1 MGDTAAWP
9 YGGGNERE
17 VGMDFSMTEEQ
28 QLFKQS
34 VIEFAQ
40 KEIMPGSAD
49 RDEEA
54 RFDRDVWDKAA
65 EFGLMGLPYPEEYG
79 GSGASVFETCLAGEA
94 LGYGGLDAGF
104 CLSWGAHVV
113 IGGIPIWQLGTEE
126 QKKKYLPKIASGE
139 WITGLGLTEPE
150 AGSDAAGLLMTAD
163 KKDGYYVLNGTKT
176 FITNG
181 PIGNVFVVLA
191 KTDKEKGSAG
201 ITGFIVEK
209 EFPGFS
215 VGKEIHKTGNRSS
228 PTSELIFDNC
238 EVPAEN
244 LLGEENQGFMG
255 VALATLEWERS
266 VMLAAAIGGQE
277 IQLEQCIK
285 YAKERKQFGRPIAS
299 FQAVQ
304 FMLADMKMWLETSR
318 WIVYKVA
325 WNKDQG
331 IMDPLMAS
339 VSKLYITEV
348 AIKGARNAIQ
358 IHGGYGYTKEYAVE
372 RAYRDA
378 QLGVLGGGT
387 SEIQRW
393 IIGRLLVG
401 R

>member
-1 MGDTAAWP
+1 
-9 YGGGNERE
+9 
-17 VGMDFSMTEEQ
+17 MDFRITEEQ
-28 QLFKQS
+28 ELFKKS

-40 KEIMPGSAD
+40 KEIMPGAAE
-49 RDEEA
+49 RDDEA

-79 GSGASVFETCLAGEA
+79 GSGASVFETALAGEA

-150 AGSDAAGLLMTAD
+150 AGSDAAGLLTTAE
-163 KKDGYYVLNGTKT
+163 KKDGFYVLNGTKT

-181 PIGNVFVVLA
+181 PIGEVFVILA
-191 KTDKEKGSAG
+191 KTDKEKGAAG
-201 ITGFIVEK
+201 ISGFIVEK
-209 EFPGFS
+209 GFPGFS

-228 PTSELIFDNC
+228 PTSELIMDNC

-277 IQLEQCIK
+277 VQLEQCIK

-318 WIVYKVA
+318 WILYKVA

-339 VSKLYITEV
+339 VSKLFITEV
-348 AIKGARNAIQ
+348 ALKAARNAIQ

-401 R
+401 K

>member
-1 MGDTAAWP
+1 
-9 YGGGNERE
+9 
-17 VGMDFSMTEEQ
+17 MDFRITEEQ
-28 QLFKQS
+28 ELFKKS

-40 KEIMPGSAD
+40 KEIMPGAAE
-49 RDEEA
+49 RDEES

-79 GSGASVFETCLAGEA
+79 GSGASVFETGLAGEA

-150 AGSDAAGLLMTAD
+150 AGSDAAGLLTTAV

-181 PIGNVFVVLA
+181 PIGEVFVVLA
-191 KTDKEKGSAG
+191 KTDKEKGAAG

-209 EFPGFS
+209 SFPGFS

-244 LLGEENQGFMG
+244 MLGEENQGFMG

-277 IQLEQCIK
+277 VQLEQCIK

-318 WIVYKVA
+318 WILYKVA

-339 VSKLYITEV
+339 VSKLFITEV
-348 AIKGARNAIQ
+348 ALKAARNAIQ

-401 R
+401 K

>member
-1 MGDTAAWP
+1 
-9 YGGGNERE
+9 
-17 VGMDFSMTEEQ
+17 MDFTITEEQ
-28 QLFKQS
+28 QLFRQS
-34 VIEFAQ
+34 VVEFAQ
-40 KEIMPGSAD
+40 KEIMPGAAE

-54 RFDRDVWDKAA
+54 RFDRDLWNKAA

-79 GSGASVFETCLAGEA
+79 GSGASVFDTSLAGEA

-113 IGGIPIWQLGTEE
+113 IGGIPIWQLGTED

-150 AGSDAAGLLMTAD
+150 AGSDAAGLLTKAE
-163 KKDGYYVLNGTKT
+163 KKDGFYVLNGTKT

-181 PIGNVFVVLA
+181 PIGEVFVILA
-191 KTDKEKGSAG
+191 KTAPELGSAG

-209 EFPGFS
+209 GFPGFS

-244 LLGEENQGFMG
+244 MLGQENQGFMG

-277 IQLEQCIK
+277 VQLEHCIK
-285 YAKERKQFGRPIAS
+285 YAKERKQFGRPIAN

-318 WIVYKVA
+318 YILYKVA

-348 AIKGARNAIQ
+348 ALKAAHNAIQ

>member
-1 MGDTAAWP
+1 
-9 YGGGNERE
+9 
-17 VGMDFSMTEEQ
+17 MDFRHTEEQ
-28 QLFKQS
+28 ELFYKS
-34 VIEFAQ
+34 VVEFAQ
-40 KEIMPGSAD
+40 KEIQPGAAE

-65 EFGLMGLPYPEEYG
+65 DFGLMSLPFPEEYG
-79 GSGASVFETCLAGEA
+79 GSGASVMDTSLAGEA

-113 IGGIPIWQLGTEE
+113 ISGIPIWQLGTEE
-126 QKKKYLPKIASGE
+126 QKQKYLPKIAAGE
-139 WITGLGLTEPE
+139 WISGLGLTEPE
-150 AGSDAAGLLMTAD
+150 AGSDAGGILTTAV

-181 PIGNVFVVLA
+181 PIGEVFVVLA
-191 KTDKEKGSAG
+191 KTDPEKGHAG

-209 EFPGFS
+209 GFKGFS

-228 PTSELIFDNC
+228 PTSELVFEDC

-244 LLGEENQGFMG
+244 MLGEENQGFLQ
-255 VALATLEWERS
+255 VAMTTLEWERS
-266 VMLAAAIGGQE
+266 VMLAAAIGGQQ
-277 IQLEQCIK
+277 IQLEECIK
-285 YAKERKQFGRPIAS
+285 YAKERRQFGRPIAS

-318 WIVYKVA
+318 WILYKTA

-331 IMDPLMAS
+331 IMDHAQAAL
-339 VSKLYITEV
+339 SKLYITEV
-348 AIKGARNAIQ
+348 ALKAARNAIQ

-372 RAYRDA
+372 RSYRDA

-393 IIGRLLVG
+393 IIGRTLIA
-401 R
+401 

>member
-1 MGDTAAWP
+1 
-9 YGGGNERE
+9 
-17 VGMDFSMTEEQ
+17 MDFRITEEQ
-28 QLFKQS
+28 ELFKKS

-40 KEIMPGSAD
+40 KEIMPGAAE

-79 GSGASVFETCLAGEA
+79 GSGASVFETGLAGEA

-150 AGSDAAGLLMTAD
+150 AGSDAAGLLTTAE

-181 PIGNVFVVLA
+181 PIGEVFVVLA
-191 KTDKEKGSAG
+191 KTDKEKGAAG

-209 EFPGFS
+209 SFPGFS

-228 PTSELIFDNC
+228 PTSELVFDNC
-238 EVPAEN
+238 EVPVEN

-277 IQLEQCIK
+277 VQLEQCIK

-318 WIVYKVA
+318 WILYKVA

-339 VSKLYITEV
+339 VSKLFITEV
-348 AIKGARNAIQ
+348 ALKAARNAIQ

-401 R
+401 K

>member
-1 MGDTAAWP
+1 
-9 YGGGNERE
+9 
-17 VGMDFSMTEEQ
+17 MDFRITEEQ
-28 QLFKQS
+28 ELFKKS

-40 KEIMPGSAD
+40 KEIMPGAAE

-79 GSGASVFETCLAGEA
+79 GSGASVFETGLAGEA

-150 AGSDAAGLLMTAD
+150 AGSDAAGLLTTAE

-181 PIGNVFVVLA
+181 PIGEVFVVLA
-191 KTDKEKGSAG
+191 KTDKEKGAAG

-209 EFPGFS
+209 SFPGFS

-228 PTSELIFDNC
+228 PTSELIFENC

-244 LLGEENQGFMG
+244 MLGEENQGFMG

-277 IQLEQCIK
+277 VQLEQCIK

-318 WIVYKVA
+318 WILYKVA

-339 VSKLYITEV
+339 VSKLFITEV
-348 AIKGARNAIQ
+348 ALKAARNAIQ

-372 RAYRDA
+372 RSYRDA

-401 R
+401 K

>member
-1 MGDTAAWP
+1 
-9 YGGGNERE
+9 
-17 VGMDFSMTEEQ
+17 MDFSFTEEQ
-28 QLFKQS
+28 KLLKQQA
-34 VIEFAQ
+34 IEFAQ
-40 KEIMPGSAD
+40 KEIAPGAAE

-65 EFGLMGLPYPEEYG
+65 ELGYMGLPFPEEYG
-79 GSGASVFETCLAGEA
+79 GSGASVIDTCVLGEA
-94 LGYGGLDAGF
+94 LGYGGLDSGF

-113 IGGIPIWQLGTEE
+113 IGGVPIWQLGNEE
-126 QKKKYLPKIASGE
+126 QKQKYLPKIASGE
-139 WITGLGLTEPE
+139 WISGLGLTEPE
-150 AGSDAAGLLMTAD
+150 AGSDAAGILTTAD

-181 PIGNVFVVLA
+181 PIGEVFVVLA

-201 ITGFIVEK
+201 ISGFIIEK
-209 EFPGFS
+209 GFPGFS
-215 VGKEIHKTGNRSS
+215 IGKEIDKMGNRSS

-244 LLGEENQGFMG
+244 LLGEENKGFMG

-266 VMLAAAIGGQE
+266 VMLAPAIGSME
-277 IQLEQCIK
+277 VQLEECIK
-285 YAKERKQFGRPIAS
+285 YAKGRKQFGRPIAA
-299 FQAVQ
+299 FQAIQ
-304 FMLADMKMWLETSR
+304 FKLADMKVWLETAR
-318 WIVYKVA
+318 WVLYNVA
-325 WNKDQG
+325 WTKDQG

-348 AIKGARNAIQ
+348 ALKAADQAVQ

-372 RAYRDA
+372 RAFRNA
-378 QLGVLGGGT
+378 KLGTLGGGT

-401 R
+401 K

>member
-1 MGDTAAWP
+1 
-9 YGGGNERE
+9 
-17 VGMDFSMTEEQ
+17 MDFAITEEQ
-28 QLFKQS
+28 QLFRQS
-34 VIEFAQ
+34 VVEFAQ
-40 KEIMPGSAD
+40 KEIMPGAAE

-54 RFDRDVWDKAA
+54 RFDRDLWNKAA
-65 EFGLMGLPYPEEYG
+65 EFGLMGLHYPEEYG
-79 GSGASVFETCLAGEA
+79 GSGASVFDTSLAGEA

-126 QKKKYLPKIASGE
+126 QKQKYLPKIASGE

-150 AGSDAAGLLMTAD
+150 AGSDAAGLLTKAE
-163 KKDGYYVLNGTKT
+163 KKDGFYVLNGTKT

-181 PIGNVFVVLA
+181 PIGEVFVILA
-191 KTDKEKGSAG
+191 KTAPELGSAG

-209 EFPGFS
+209 SFPGFS

-244 LLGEENQGFMG
+244 MLGQENQGFMG

-266 VMLAAAIGGQE
+266 VMLASAIGGME
-277 IQLEQCIK
+277 IQLEECIS
-285 YAKERKQFGRPIAS
+285 YAKQRKQFGRPIAQ

-304 FMLADMKMWLETSR
+304 FKLADLKMWLETSR
-318 WIVYKVA
+318 WILYKVA

-331 IMDPLMAS
+331 IMDPMMAS
-339 VSKLYITEV
+339 LSKLYITEV
-348 AIKGARNAIQ
+348 AVKAAEQAVQ
-358 IHGGYGYTKEYAVE
+358 IHGGYGYTKDYAVE
-372 RAYRDA
+372 RSLRDA
-378 QLGVLGGGT
+378 ELGVLGGGT

-393 IIGRLLVG
+393 IIARLLLG
-401 R
+401 K

>member
-1 MGDTAAWP
+1 
-9 YGGGNERE
+9 
-17 VGMDFSMTEEQ
+17 MDFSFTDEQ
-28 QLFKQS
+28 KLLKQQ

-40 KEIMPGSAD
+40 KEIAPGAAE

-54 RFDRDVWDKAA
+54 RFDRDIWDKAA
-65 EFGLMGLPYPEEYG
+65 ELGYMGLPFPEEYG
-79 GSGASVFETCLAGEA
+79 GSGASVVDTCVVGEA
-94 LGYGGLDAGF
+94 LGYGGLDSGF
-104 CLSWGAHVV
+104 TLSWGAHVV
-113 IGGIPIWQLGTEE
+113 IGGVPIWQLGNEE
-126 QKKKYLPKIASGE
+126 QKQKYLPKIASGE
-139 WITGLGLTEPE
+139 WISGLGLTEPE
-150 AGSDAAGLLMTAD
+150 AGSDAAGILTTAD

-181 PIGNVFVVLA
+181 PIGEVFVVLA

-201 ITGFIVEK
+201 ISGFIIEK
-209 EFPGFS
+209 GFPGFAI
-215 VGKEIHKTGNRSS
+215 GKEINKTGNRSS

-244 LLGEENQGFMG
+244 LLGEENKGFMG

-266 VMLAAAIGGQE
+266 VMLAPAIGIME
-277 IQLEQCIK
+277 AHLEECIK
-285 YAKERKQFGRPIAS
+285 YAKGRKQFGRPIAA
-299 FQAVQ
+299 FQAIQ
-304 FMLADMKMWLETSR
+304 FKLADMKVWLETGR
-318 WIVYKVA
+318 WVLYNVA
-325 WNKDQG
+325 WTKDQG

-348 AIKGARNAIQ
+348 ALKSADQAVQ

-372 RAYRDA
+372 RALRDA
-378 QLGVLGGGT
+378 KLGTLGGGT

-401 R
+401 K

>member
-1 MGDTAAWP
+1 
-9 YGGGNERE
+9 
-17 VGMDFSMTEEQ
+17 MDFRITEEQ
-28 QLFKQS
+28 ELFKKS

-40 KEIMPGSAD
+40 KEIMPGAAE

-79 GSGASVFETCLAGEA
+79 GSGASVFETGLAGEA

-150 AGSDAAGLLMTAD
+150 AGSDAAGLLTTAE

-181 PIGNVFVVLA
+181 PIGEVFVVLA
-191 KTDKEKGSAG
+191 KTDKEKGAAG

-209 EFPGFS
+209 SFPGFS

-228 PTSELIFDNC
+228 PTSELVFDNC

-244 LLGEENQGFMG
+244 MLGEENQGFMG

-277 IQLEQCIK
+277 VQLEQCIK
-285 YAKERKQFGRPIAS
+285 YAKERKQFGKTIGE
-299 FQAVQ
+299 FQGVQ
-304 FMLADMKMWLETSR
+304 FELARMATDVEAARLL
-318 WIVYKVA
+318 VYNA
-325 WNKDQG
+325 ARLRDAG
-331 IMDPLMAS
+331 MPFLTEAAMAKYFS
-339 VSKLYITEV
+339 SEIAEKAASKAIEV
-348 AIKGARNAIQ
+348 
-358 IHGGYGYTKEYAVE
+358 HGGVGITKDYPVE
-372 RAYRDA
+372 KLYRDA
-378 QLGVLGGGT
+378 KIGRIYEGT
-387 SEIQRW
+387 SNMQLATIAKK
-393 IIGRLLVG
+393 LLG
-401 R
+401 K

>member
-1 MGDTAAWP
+1 
-9 YGGGNERE
+9 
-17 VGMDFSMTEEQ
+17 MDFTFTEEQ
-28 QLFKQS
+28 LLFKQS

-40 KEIMPGSAD
+40 KEIMPGAAE
-49 RDEEA
+49 RDEES
-54 RFDRDVWDKAA
+54 RFDRDVWEKAA
-65 EFGLMGLPYPEEYG
+65 DFGLMGLPFPEEYG
-79 GSGASVFETCLAGEA
+79 GSGASVIDTSLAGEA

-113 IGGIPIWQLGTEE
+113 IGGVPIWQLGTEE

-139 WITGLGLTEPE
+139 WISGLGLTEPE
-150 AGSDAAGLLMTAD
+150 AGSDAAGILTTAE
-163 KKDGYYVLNGTKT
+163 KKGGYYILNGTKT

-181 PIGNVFVVLA
+181 PTGQVFVVLA
-191 KTDKEKGSAG
+191 KTDKEKGAGG

-209 EFPGFS
+209 DFPGFS

-238 EVPAEN
+238 EVP
-244 LLGEENQGFMG
+244 EENVLGGVDQGFMG

-266 VMLAAAIGGQE
+266 VMLAASIGGQE
-277 IQLEQCIK
+277 IQLEQCVK

-318 WIVYKVA
+318 WILYKTA

-331 IMDPLMAS
+331 IMDPLQAS

-348 AIKGARNAIQ
+348 MLKAAHNAIQ
-358 IHGGYGYTKEYAVE
+358 IHGGYGYTKDYAVE

-401 R
+401 K

>member
-1 MGDTAAWP
+1 
-9 YGGGNERE
+9 
-17 VGMDFSMTEEQ
+17 MDFTFTEEQ
-28 QLFKQS
+28 LLFKQS

-40 KEIMPGSAD
+40 KEIMPGAAE

-65 EFGLMGLPYPEEYG
+65 EFGLMGLPFPEEYG
-79 GSGASVFETCLAGEA
+79 GSGASVIDTTLAGEA
-94 LGYGGLDAGF
+94 IGYGGLDAGF

-113 IGGIPIWQLGTEE
+113 IGGVPIWQLGTEE

-139 WITGLGLTEPE
+139 WISGLGLTEPE
-150 AGSDAAGLLMTAD
+150 AGSDAAGILTTAED
-163 KKDGYYVLNGTKT
+163 KGGYYLLNGTKT

-181 PIGNVFVVLA
+181 PTGQVFVVLA
-191 KTDKEKGSAG
+191 KTDKEKGAAG

-209 EFPGFS
+209 SFPGFS

-228 PTSELIFDNC
+228 PTSELVFDNC

-277 IQLEQCIK
+277 VQLEQCIK

-318 WIVYKVA
+318 WILYKVA

-339 VSKLYITEV
+339 VSKLFITEV
-348 AIKGARNAIQ
+348 ALKAARNAIQ

-401 R
+401 K

>member
-1 MGDTAAWP
+1 
-9 YGGGNERE
+9 
-17 VGMDFSMTEEQ
+17 MDFGLTEEQ
-28 QLFKQS
+28 QLFRQS
-34 VIEFAQ
+34 VVEFAQ
-40 KEIMPGSAD
+40 KEIMPGAAE

-79 GSGASVFETCLAGEA
+79 GSGASVFDTSIAGEA

-150 AGSDAAGLLMTAD
+150 AGSDAAGILTTAD

-191 KTDKEKGSAG
+191 KTDKEKGPAG

-209 EFPGFS
+209 DFPGFS

-238 EVPAEN
+238 EVPAEC
-244 LLGEENQGFMG
+244 LLGEENKGFMG

-277 IQLEQCIK
+277 IQLEECIK
-285 YAKERKQFGRPIAS
+285 YAKERKQFGKPIAS

-318 WIVYKVA
+318 WILYKVA

-348 AIKGARNAIQ
+348 ALKAARNAIQ

-372 RAYRDA
+372 RSYRDA

>member
-1 MGDTAAWP
+1 
-9 YGGGNERE
+9 
-17 VGMDFSMTEEQ
+17 MDFSFTEEQ

-34 VIEFAQ
+34 VVEFAQ
-40 KEIMPGSAD
+40 KEIAPGGAE

-79 GSGASVFETCLAGEA
+79 GSGASVVDTCIAGEG
-94 LGYGGLDAGF
+94 LGYGSNDAGF

-139 WITGLGLTEPE
+139 WIAGLGLTEPE
-150 AGSDAAGLLMTAD
+150 AGSDAAGLLTTAE
-163 KKDGYYVLNGTKT
+163 KKDGYYVLNGSKT

-181 PIGNVFVVLA
+181 PTGNIFVVLA
-191 KTDKEKGSAG
+191 KTDKEKGPAG
-201 ITGFIVEK
+201 ISGFVVEK
-209 EFPGFS
+209 GFPGFS
-215 VGKEIHKTGNRSS
+215 VGNEIHKMGNRSS

-244 LLGEENQGFMG
+244 LLGVENAGFIQ
-255 VALATLEWERS
+255 VAMATLEWERS
-266 VMLAAAIGGQE
+266 VMLAPAVGGME
-277 IQLEQCIK
+277 VQLENCID
-285 YAKERKQFGRPIAS
+285 YAKKRHQFGRPIAK

-304 FMLADMKMWLETSR
+304 FMLADMKVWLETAR
-318 WIVYKVA
+318 WMLYKTA

-331 IMDPLMAS
+331 IMDTMTAS
-339 VSKLYITEV
+339 VSKLYITDV
-348 AIKGARNAIQ
+348 AMKAAHNAIQ
-358 IHGGYGYTKEYAVE
+358 IHGGYGYTKDYPYE
-372 RAYRDA
+372 RSLRDA

-387 SEIQRW
+387 SEIQRY
-393 IIGRLLVG
+393 IIARDLLG
-401 R
+401 KL

>member
-1 MGDTAAWP
+1 
-9 YGGGNERE
+9 
-17 VGMDFSMTEEQ
+17 MDFAFTEEQ
-28 QLFKQS
+28 LLFKQS

-40 KEIMPGSAD
+40 KEILPGAAE

-79 GSGASVFETCLAGEA
+79 GSGASVVDTSIAGEA
-94 LGYGGLDAGF
+94 IGYGGCDAGF
-104 CLSWGAHVV
+104 SLSWGAHVV

-139 WITGLGLTEPE
+139 WISGLGLTEPE
-150 AGSDAAGLLMTAD
+150 AGSDAAGLLTTAD

-181 PIGNVFVVLA
+181 PVGNVFVVLA
-191 KTDKEKGSAG
+191 KTDKEKGPAG
-201 ITGFIVEK
+201 ISGFIVEK
-209 EFPGFS
+209 GFPGFS
-215 VGKEIHKTGNRSS
+215 IGKEIHKTGNRSS
-228 PTSELIFDNC
+228 PTSELIFDNA

-244 LLGEENQGFMG
+244 LLGVENAGFLG
-255 VALATLEWERS
+255 VAMATLEWERS

-277 IQLEQCIK
+277 IQLEECIS
-285 YAKERKQFGRPIAS
+285 YAKQRKQFGRPIAK

-318 WIVYKVA
+318 WILYKTA

-331 IMDPLMAS
+331 IMDTMTAS
-339 VSKLYITEV
+339 LSKLYITEV
-348 AIKGARNAIQ
+348 SLKAARNAIQ

-372 RAYRDA
+372 RSYRDA

-387 SEIQRW
+387 SEIQRY
-393 IIGRLLVG
+393 IIARELLA
-401 R
+401 

>member
-1 MGDTAAWP
+1 
-9 YGGGNERE
+9 
-17 VGMDFSMTEEQ
+17 MDFRITEEQ
-28 QLFKQS
+28 ELFKKS

-40 KEIMPGSAD
+40 KEIMPGAAE

-79 GSGASVFETCLAGEA
+79 GSGASVFETALAGEA

-150 AGSDAAGLLMTAD
+150 AGSDAAGLLTTAE

-181 PIGNVFVVLA
+181 PIGEVFVVLA
-191 KTDKEKGSAG
+191 KTDKEKGAAG

-209 EFPGFS
+209 SFPGFS

-228 PTSELIFDNC
+228 PTSELVFDNC
-238 EVPAEN
+238 EVPVEN

-277 IQLEQCIK
+277 VQLEQCIK

-318 WIVYKVA
+318 WILYKVA

-339 VSKLYITEV
+339 VSKLFITEV
-348 AIKGARNAIQ
+348 ALKAARNAIQ

-372 RAYRDA
+372 RSYRDA

-401 R
+401 K

>member
-1 MGDTAAWP
+1 
-9 YGGGNERE
+9 
-17 VGMDFSMTEEQ
+17 MDFSLTEEQ
-28 QLFKQS
+28 TLFKQS
-34 VIEFAQ
+34 VVEFAQ
-40 KEIMPGSAD
+40 KEIMPGAAE

-54 RFDRDVWDKAA
+54 RFDRDVWNKAA

-79 GSGASVFETCLAGEA
+79 GSGASVMDTCLAGEA

-126 QKKKYLPKIASGE
+126 QKKKYLPRIASGE

-150 AGSDAAGLLMTAD
+150 AGSDAGGLLTKAD
-163 KKDGYYVLNGTKT
+163 KKDGYYVLNGSKT

-181 PIGNVFVVLA
+181 PVGDVFVVLA
-191 KTDKEKGSAG
+191 KTSPEKGSAG
-201 ITGFIVEK
+201 ISGFIVEK
-209 EFPGFS
+209 SFPGFS

-228 PTSELIFDNC
+228 PTSELIFENC

-244 LLGEENQGFMG
+244 LLGQEDQGFMS

-285 YAKERKQFGRPIAS
+285 YAKERKQFGRPISS
-299 FQAVQ
+299 FQGVQ

-318 WIVYKVA
+318 WILYKVA

-331 IMDPLMAS
+331 IMDPMMAS
-339 VSKLYITEV
+339 LSKLYITEV
-348 AIKGARNAIQ
+348 SLKAARNAIQ

-372 RAYRDA
+372 RSYRDA

-393 IIGRLLVG
+393 IIGRVLVG
-401 R
+401 K